1 MRLEFVRIEEA
12 NDLVNQLIEH
22 HPQAIFLVDH
32 DFKVKYFNKAFQNLT
47 KSDKADILEHEFC
60 EILGCTRR
68 GKLVYK
74 DERFCKYCQI
84 RDLLSGASLSEMSM
98 IQDFIIHNQVVTKH
112 LHIDTHRL
120 VMNGIKYRLVVID
133 DRTQKVLTT

>member
-32 DFKVKYFNKAFQNLT
+32 DFKVKYFNKAFQDLT
-47 KSDKADILEHEFC
+47 KSDKGDILEHEFC

-98 IQDFIIHNQVVTKH
+98 IQDFVIHNDIITKH
-112 LHIDTHRL
+112 LHITTHRL
-120 VMNGIKYRLVVID
+120 VMNGVKYRLVVIE
-133 DRTQKVLTT
+133 DRTQKILTT

>member
-32 DFKVKYFNKAFQNLT
+32 DFKVKYFNKAFQDLT
-47 KSDKADILEHEFC
+47 KSDKSDILEHEFC

-74 DERFCKYCQI
+74 DERFCKFCQI

-98 IQDFIIHNQVVTKH
+98 IQDFIIHNEVVTKH

-120 VMNGIKYRLVVID
+120 VMNGVKYRLVVID
-133 DRTQKVLTT
+133 DRTQKTLTT

>member
-32 DFKVKYFNKAFQNLT
+32 DFKVKYFNKAFQDLT
-47 KSDKADILEHEFC
+47 KSDKGDILEHEFC

-98 IQDFIIHNQVVTKH
+98 IQDFVIHNDVITKH
-112 LHIDTHRL
+112 LHITTHRL
-120 VMNGIKYRLVVID
+120 VMNGVKYRLVVIE
-133 DRTQKVLTT
+133 DRTQKILTT

>member
-22 HPQAIFLVDH
+22 HPQSIILVDH
-32 DFKVKYFNKAFQNLT
+32 DFKIKFFNQSFQDLS
-47 KSDKADILEHEFC
+47 KCDKGDILDHEFC

-68 GKLVYK
+68 GKLVFK
-74 DERFCKYCQI
+74 DERFCKHCQI
-84 RDLLSGASLSEMSM
+84 RDLLSGSNLSDMAI
-98 IQDFIIHNQVVTKH
+98 IQDFVIHNDVVTKH
-112 LHIDTHRL
+112 LHIDTYRL

-133 DRTQKVLTT
+133 DRTQKIPVT